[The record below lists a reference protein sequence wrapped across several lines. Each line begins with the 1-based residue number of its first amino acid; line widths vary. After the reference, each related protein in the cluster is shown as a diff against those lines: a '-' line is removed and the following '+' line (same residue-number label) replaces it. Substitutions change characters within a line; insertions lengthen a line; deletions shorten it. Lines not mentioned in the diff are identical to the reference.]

1 MELWEQLL
9 MAARRKK
16 FRRCTAFSEETVKE
30 ILESSCY
37 KLLTRIREILDDDT
51 LEDKS
56 CFMKIEAIVCAY
68 ESFGSNGGGRH
79 DF

>member
-9 MAARRKK
+9 SAARRKK
-16 FRRCTAFSEETVKE
+16 IRQRASSEKAVKE

-37 KLLTRIREILDDDT
+37 KLLTRIREILDDDA
-51 LEDKS
+51 LEDAS